1 MSTATKLNPA
11 PVELR
16 LVTVEEYLES
26 ESISA
31 TKHEYLDGAVYAMAG
46 ARIVHNVIM
55 LNISVALANRLRGQ
69 RCQPYNSENKIRIQL
84 PTQTRFYYPD
94 VSVVCESNPWTDS
107 FQDKPVVI
115 FEVLSEKS
123 RRIDSGEKC
132 ETYLTI
138 PSLAA
143 YVMVEQDVPAVV
155 VYRRTDTGFAREVLQ
170 GLDAVLPLKEV
181 ALELPFS
188 EIYEKVAFDLEH
200 EVTDED

>member
-11 PVELR
+11 PLELR

-31 TKHEYLDGAVYAMAG
+31 TKREYLDGVVYAMAG

-55 LNISVALANRLRGQ
+55 LNITVALANRLRGQ
-69 RCQPYNSENKIRIQL
+69 LCQPYNSENKIRIRL
-84 PTQTRFYYPD
+84 PGKTRFYYPD

-123 RRIDSGEKC
+123 RRIDSGEKWDA
-132 ETYLTI
+132 YLTI
-138 PSLAA
+138 PSLAS
-143 YVMVEQDVPAVV
+143 YVMVEEDVPAVV

-170 GLDAVLPLKEV
+170 GLDAVLQLKEV
-181 ALELPFS
+181 AIELPFS
-188 EIYEKVAFDLEH
+188 EIYEKVAFDLEQ